1 MFKAIAFKE
10 WLKIRW
16 AYLAMVLV
24 CAGMTINA
32 MLDVSHLMTM
42 ERPTNVWSYIILMQ
56 YPFYSAF
63 RYIPLL
69 VGIAVAVAQFVPEVL
84 QSRLK
89 LALHLPLKENKVL
102 LWMVGYGAGM
112 VAVLLVLT
120 LVAMIGVTSRY
131 FPAAVV
137 VSMLWTMAPWF
148 LAGVTGYFLTATL
161 IVEPRWLRRVYL
173 ILLTYGLMDALVLR
187 VAIEAYRPSLAG
199 FLLLAA
205 LTTTGILLSGHRFR
219 KGVR

>member
-42 ERPTNVWSYIILMQ
+42 ERPTNVWSYIILLQ

-112 VAVLLVLT
+112 VAVLLGVT
-120 LVAMIGVTSRY
+120 LVAMIVVASRY

-148 LAGVTGYFLTATL
+148 LAGVTGYFLVATL

-205 LTTTGILLSGHRFR
+205 LTSTGILLSGHRFR